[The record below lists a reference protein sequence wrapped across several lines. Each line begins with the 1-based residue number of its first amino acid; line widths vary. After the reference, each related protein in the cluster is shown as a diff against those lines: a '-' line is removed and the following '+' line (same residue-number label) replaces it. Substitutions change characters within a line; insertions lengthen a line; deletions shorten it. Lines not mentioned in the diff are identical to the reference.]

1 MDTELCNYMLAFW
14 FTCWFPTLL
23 FLRLLQQRG
32 TDITTIKMIE
42 LIEANVLIAKR
53 DHSKASQTSPVL

>member
-1 MDTELCNYMLAFW
+1 MPAFLVY
-14 FTCWFPTLL
+14 TCWFPAFF

-32 TDITTIKMIE
+32 TDTTTIKMIE
-42 LIEANVLIAKR
+42 LIEANVLIAMR

>member
-1 MDTELCNYMLAFW
+1 MLAFW